1 MFEEAAN
8 DENWRKAMDEE
19 IHAIEKNE
27 TWELTDLPPNKKP
40 IGVKQV
46 YKTKYKP
53 NGEIDHYKAR
63 LVAKGYKQ
71 KPCIDYFEVFA
82 PVARLDTIR
91 MIISL
96 SA

>member
-1 MFEEAAN
+1 MN
-8 DENWRKAMDEE
+8 EE
-19 IHAIEKNE
+19 IHAIEKND
-27 TWELTDLPPNKKP
+27 TWELTDLLADKKP
-40 IGVKQV
+40 IGVKWV

-53 NGEIDHYKAR
+53 NGEVDRFKAR
-63 LVAKGYKQ
+63 LVSKGYKQ
-71 KPCIDYFEVFA
+71 KSGIDYFEAFA